1 MGKVRVL
8 GGAPLSGAPSAPAA
22 TMLRPPRSLVG
33 APSLRLPSL
42 LSLPLSFAH
51 LFVRPLARTHAHAA
65 LRPAGSAKGAAVRF
79 KVVDS
84 VKKLEPRQ
92 YERIVCVFVHG
103 PAWQFKG
110 WEWKTPVDIF
120 SK

>member
-1 MGKVRVL
+1 MDRCTDT
-8 GGAPLSGAPSAPAA
+8 SGRGWSAFGDV
-22 TMLRPPRSLVG
+22 TGS
-33 APSLRLPSL
+33 
-42 LSLPLSFAH
+42 
-51 LFVRPLARTHAHAA
+51 